1 MPPFALS
8 DQQLAKLMAVATP
21 LDTHKRGLFLERV
34 AAVLRINGVFRP
46 SDADL
51 ERALAR
57 ALHGLRQGH
66 SEVA

>member
-1 MPPFALS
+1 
-8 DQQLAKLMAVATP
+8 MAVATP